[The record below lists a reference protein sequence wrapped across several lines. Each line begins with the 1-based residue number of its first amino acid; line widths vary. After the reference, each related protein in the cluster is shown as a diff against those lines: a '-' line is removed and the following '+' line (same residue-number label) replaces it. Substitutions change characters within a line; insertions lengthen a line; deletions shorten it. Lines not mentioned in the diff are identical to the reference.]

1 MKRPGKKVATDRSFV
16 VALSR
21 GLDVLRAFRPNDGL
35 LGNQE
40 IAARTNL
47 PKPTVSRL
55 TYTLTKLGYLT
66 PVPRFEKYQLAPSAM
81 SLGYAALANL
91 GVRHLSEAYREEV
104 MRETG
109 GAVAVGGRDRLSM
122 IYFGQSRNGLTLGVQ
137 LDVGSRIP
145 IATTA
150 MGRAYIWA
158 LPSDERAA
166 LLRELREHYGSRWPR
181 MRDGIERAG
190 ETVAQLG
197 FTISAGEWQNDVHAV
212 GVALKLND
220 GTGPYAFNCGAP
232 AFRFTE
238 DRLRSD
244 IGPRLVAMV
253 RNIEAALGG
262 AGATIKKRRK
272 QKDESRRESCTCGRG
287 DQVAFIV
294 DDRRPARTVLR
305 SNESAG
311 PRRMT
316 QAQLAQEQCP
326 LLAVRDVSVVF
337 GGIIALNGVSFD
349 MHQGQILGLI
359 GPNGAGKTTL
369 FNCLSRLYQ
378 PSSGD
383 ILMEGVSI
391 LKRPPHRIAE
401 IGIGRTFQNV
411 ALFPN
416 LSVLDNVRI
425 GTHARTNS
433 DIVSDSLK
441 LRLGPPRRSR
451 TQQARP

>member
-1 MKRPGKKVATDRSFV
+1 MKHVRCQRDRKPKQGMKRPAKKVATDRSFV

-21 GLDVLRAFRPNDGL
+21 GLDVLRAFHANDGL

-40 IAARTNL
+40 LAARTKL

-81 SLGYAALANL
+81 ALGYAALANL
-91 GVRHLSEAYREEV
+91 GVRHLSEAFREEV

-109 GAVAVGGRDRLSM
+109 GAVAVGGRDRHSM

-158 LPSDERAA
+158 LQSEERAS

-190 ETVAQLG
+190 ETVEKFG
-197 FTISAGEWQNDVHAV
+197 FAVSAGEWQNDVHAV

-238 DRLRSD
+238 ERLRND

-262 AGATIKKRRK
+262 AMPQTKKAENK
-272 QKDESRRESCTCGRG
+272 KLKAGG
-287 DQVAFIV
+287 KVA
-294 DDRRPARTVLR
+294 R
-305 SNESAG
+305 
-311 PRRMT
+311 
-316 QAQLAQEQCP
+316 
-326 LLAVRDVSVVF
+326 VVE
-337 GGIIALNGVSFD
+337 GI
-349 MHQGQILGLI
+349 
-359 GPNGAGKTTL
+359 
-369 FNCLSRLYQ
+369 R
-378 PSSGD
+378 
-383 ILMEGVSI
+383 
-391 LKRPPHRIAE
+391 
-401 IGIGRTFQNV
+401 
-411 ALFPN
+411 
-416 LSVLDNVRI
+416 
-425 GTHARTNS
+425 
-433 DIVSDSLK
+433 
-441 LRLGPPRRSR
+441 
-451 TQQARP
+451 

>member
-1 MKRPGKKVATDRSFV
+1 MAATIGFGEFSISVNTSCRPGGFDGLPNSVMSAPAMKVRPSQVSTIAFTSGLAITLLMHSRIPPRTAALSAFTGGLLTVTMPTTSRRSSLTTSFTLLSLGILFSMNFALRNLIPHLDTEGYFEARPLSTTSAQQQAMKRPGRKVATDRSFV

-21 GLDVLRAFRPNDGL
+21 GLDVLRAFHPNDGL

-81 SLGYAALANL
+81 ALGYAALANL

-158 LPSDERAA
+158 LPSDDRAS
-166 LLRELREHYGSRWPR
+166 LLRELREHYGSRWPK

-190 ETVAQLG
+190 ETVEKLG

-238 DRLRSD
+238 DRLRHD

-253 RNIEAALGG
+253 RNIEAALGATPQSKKEENKKLK
-262 AGATIKKRRK
+262 AGGK
-272 QKDESRRESCTCGRG
+272 
-287 DQVAFIV
+287 VA
-294 DDRRPARTVLR
+294 R
-305 SNESAG
+305 
-311 PRRMT
+311 
-316 QAQLAQEQCP
+316 
-326 LLAVRDVSVVF
+326 VVE
-337 GGIIALNGVSFD
+337 GI
-349 MHQGQILGLI
+349 
-359 GPNGAGKTTL
+359 
-369 FNCLSRLYQ
+369 R
-378 PSSGD
+378 
-383 ILMEGVSI
+383 
-391 LKRPPHRIAE
+391 
-401 IGIGRTFQNV
+401 
-411 ALFPN
+411 
-416 LSVLDNVRI
+416 
-425 GTHARTNS
+425 
-433 DIVSDSLK
+433 
-441 LRLGPPRRSR
+441 
-451 TQQARP
+451 